1 MFESFGVTAEVVS
14 DDRQLFDSLPTVLPP
29 GWRPADGEVAARFG
43 LMRDGAI
50 TLDDSEVARAKGGQG
65 ASLIK
70 LGSTVRH
77 HVALLAPEHV
87 FIHAGV
93 VCAGETS
100 IVIPGSSHS
109 GKSTLVAELLRAG
122 ATYYSDEYAPIDGD
136 GLIAPYPKPLSI
148 READGDGLG
157 ALHPVPEEQIAT
169 RPIAAGLVV
178 VTTYE
183 AGATWRPEAR
193 TGAEGAL
200 ALLRHTVAARPHPGR
215 AMAVVS
221 QLAREAR
228 VIAGV
233 RGEASEV
240 AHALL
245 DLAAERTPADAQP

>member
-14 DDRQLFDSLPTVLPP
+14 DDRKLFDSLPAVLPP
-29 GWRPADGEVAARFG
+29 GWRPGDGDAAARFG

-50 TLDDSEVARAKGGQG
+50 TRDGAEVARAEGEGNP
-65 ASLIK
+65 LIR

-77 HVALLAPEHV
+77 HMALLAPDHV

-93 VCAGETS
+93 VCAGATS

-122 ATYYSDEYAPIDGD
+122 ATYYSDEYAPVDRKGM
-136 GLIAPYPKPLSI
+136 IAPYPKPLSI
-148 READGDGLG
+148 RGDGCDGLG
-157 ALHPVPEEQIAT
+157 ALKPVPEEQIAA

-215 AMAVVS
+215 AMSVVS
-221 QLAREAR
+221 HLAREAR
-228 VIAGV
+228 VIAGA
-233 RGEASEV
+233 RGEASEM

-245 DLAAERTPADAQP
+245 DLAAERTPADTPP